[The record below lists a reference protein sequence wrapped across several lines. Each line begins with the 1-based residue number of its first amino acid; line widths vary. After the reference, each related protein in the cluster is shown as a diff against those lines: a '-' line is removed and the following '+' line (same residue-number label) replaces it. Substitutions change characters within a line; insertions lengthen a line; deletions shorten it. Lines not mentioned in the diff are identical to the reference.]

1 MNDKINKDKI
11 LKNENIIF
19 DDYIINNA
27 TRQDANEVLALYKMQ
42 IGRAFCPWTDNYPDM
57 QEIEFDLSRN
67 ALFVMKNKE
76 GKIIAAISIDE
87 DEAVSKLP
95 YWTKQ
100 LAPGG
105 ELARLAVHPD
115 YQNQGIAR
123 IMLLYAMRELPN
135 RGYRS
140 VHFLVNRLNVKALRS
155 YDKLN
160 FNNVGECEMFD
171 QPFYCY
177 EKDLANI

>member
-1 MNDKINKDKI
+1 M
-11 LKNENIIF
+11 
-19 DDYIINNA
+19 
-27 TRQDANEVLALYKMQ
+27 
-42 IGRAFCPWTDNYPDM
+42 
-57 QEIEFDLSRN
+57 
-67 ALFVMKNKE
+67 
-76 GKIIAAISIDE
+76 
-87 DEAVSKLP
+87 
-95 YWTKQ
+95 
-100 LAPGG
+100 
-105 ELARLAVHPD
+105 HPD

-171 QPFYCY
+171 
-177 EKDLANI
+177 KDLANI